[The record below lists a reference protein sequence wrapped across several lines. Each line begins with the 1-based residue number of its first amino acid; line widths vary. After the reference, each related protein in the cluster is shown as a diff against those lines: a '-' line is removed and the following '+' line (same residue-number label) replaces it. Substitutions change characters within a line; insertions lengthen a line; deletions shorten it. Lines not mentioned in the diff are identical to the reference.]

1 MKKFYLLLMAL
12 VLTITANAGT
22 KNLVKMDFESGT
34 PESLGWKSPDL
45 ASGMS
50 ITGDEYG
57 NFFQFNDGSANGRS
71 CYNLWGTDIFT
82 NQLVEGAYHIEFE
95 WAYSK
100 LSDNKFGTEIA
111 IFSGAEPNGKNGT
124 TKNGSICAKE
134 TTLFSLTETADNH
147 NLFFVNNDAATT
159 FSVDAGSWFK
169 VLLDVDVNNRKI
181 AWRIV
186 DQLTGETEFAAG
198 TREFAE
204 GTDMLASGINI
215 YCARYNGTMQLD
227 NLKLQ
232 VITSYDIAN
241 NPSVALT
248 GVNNEE
254 RTYSIEFQ
262 EEEVLHVK
270 GTDGTET
277 EVLYGDTEGG
287 VYKYTTTTSGTL
299 EAWTTSGTA
308 TSEKVSVAVDCN
320 IIQLPQAT
328 VAITNAQAGFAKEY
342 TISVSNE
349 SVPTKPTLYVS
360 YEYKDEKGTIV
371 KSAEDKFSGEKVAVD
386 GKGTLTVTVVAMG
399 FEKSVMSV
407 TNDTE
412 FEVKNVID
420 FQHMTVDELTA
431 KGFQDKGTLD
441 AASGGGES
449 TWTSGQRLYYRIATG
464 EKDDDGNPTWTNYP
478 VYGASEAG
486 LTPIQRYKFLQS
498 KLTQEVAHSM
508 FAPFYT
514 WYYNDGVVA
523 TSCDEN
529 GEPLTSDSEQPKN
542 SGNVVHAVG
551 GSVNVQVYIGVGF
564 VFPGVQGD
572 EENYDPAGAGYGN
585 ISVAN
590 ATLGVDGLTDDEFII
605 VSKIQGYGNTAN
617 HGDYPA
623 GTDPEAAKAD
633 WLQQDMGATKE
644 VYTGLQT
651 FQLYRIDTAIS
662 RVTVL
667 TPKGGSTG
675 IETINYNKIV
685 SDQNAP
691 IYNLNGVQV
700 NPNALQ
706 KGIYIKQ
713 GKKFIVR

>member
-1 MKKFYLLLMAL
+1 MKKLYLLLMAVVFTL
-12 VLTITANAGT
+12 AANAGT
-22 KNLVKMDFESGT
+22 KNLVKMDFESGD
-34 PESLGWKSPDL
+34 PASLGWASANL
-45 ASGMS
+45 AGGMS
-50 ITGDEYG
+50 ITGDEFG
-57 NFFQFNDGSANGRS
+57 NYFQFSLGGSNGRS
-71 CYNLWGTDIFT
+71 CYNTWGTDLYT
-82 NQLVEGAYHIEFE
+82 DQLAEGKYHVEFE
-95 WAYSK
+95 WAYATPA
-100 LSDNKFGTEIA
+100 NNQFGTEIA
-111 IFSGAEPNGKNGT
+111 IYSGAIGNAASSNA
-124 TKNGSICAKE
+124 NINANAA
-134 TTLFSLTETADNH
+134 TLFSVTESADNH
-147 NLFFVNNDAATT
+147 ELFFINGDATNT
-159 FSVDAGSWFK
+159 FTVSGGAWFK
-169 VLLDVDVNNRKI
+169 VLMDVDVNARKI
-181 AWRIV
+181 DWRIV

-198 TREFAE
+198 TRDFPE
-204 GTDMLASGINI
+204 GTDMLAAGLKI
-215 YCARYNGTMQLD
+215 YAARYYSVIQLD

-241 NPSVALT
+241 KPSIALT

-254 RTYSIEFQ
+254 RTYSITFQ

-308 TSEKVSVAVDCN
+308 TSEKESVIVDCN
-320 IIQLPQAT
+320 IIQLPKAS

-349 SVPTKPTLYVS
+349 DVPTKPTLYVS
-360 YEYKDEKGTIV
+360 YEYKDENGTIV

-386 GKGTLTVTVVAMG
+386 GKGTLTVTVVALG

-412 FEVKNVID
+412 FEVKHLID
-420 FQHMTVDELTA
+420 FQHMTVDDLTA
-431 KGFQDKGTLD
+431 KGFEDKGAD
-441 AASGGGES
+441 DGGS
-449 TWTSGQRLYYRIATG
+449 KWTTNKSLYYRIATG
-464 EKDDDGNPTWTNYP
+464 ETDGDGNPTYTNYVVFGP
-478 VYGASEAG
+478 SADGF
-486 LTPIQRYKFLQS
+486 TPIPRYRFLQS
-498 KLTQEVAHSM
+498 KLTKEAAHSM

-523 TSCDEN
+523 TSCDA
-529 GEPLTSDSEQPKN
+529 D
-542 SGNVVHAVG
+542 GNPSVDDHGYIG
-551 GSVNVQVYIGVGF
+551 GSVNVQVYVGVGF

-572 EENYDPAGAGYGN
+572 AENYDPANAGYGN
-585 ISVAN
+585 IRVAN

-605 VSKIQGYGNTAN
+605 VSKLGSYGGSAN

-623 GTDPEAAKAD
+623 GTDPETAKAD
-633 WLQQDMGATKE
+633 WLSKDLGGYAE

-667 TPKGGSTG
+667 TPKNATG
-675 IETINYNKIV
+675 IETINYNKVV

-700 NPNALQ
+700 DSKNLT

-713 GKKFIVR
+713 GKKFVVR

>member
-1 MKKFYLLLMAL
+1 MAL
-12 VLTITANAGT
+12 ELTITANAGT

-277 EVLYGDTEGG
+277 EVTYGDTEGG

-299 EAWTTSGTA
+299 EVWTTSGTA
-308 TSEKVSVAVDCN
+308 TSDKVSVAVECVK
-320 IIQLPQAT
+320 IQLPQAT

-360 YEYKDEKGTIV
+360 YEYKDENGTIV

-386 GKGTLTVTVVAMG
+386 GKGTLTVTVVALG

-412 FEVKNVID
+412 FEVKHLID
-420 FQHMTVDELTA
+420 FQHMTVDDLTA
-431 KGFQDKGTLD
+431 KGFEDKGAD
-441 AASGGGES
+441 DGGS
-449 TWTSGQRLYYRIATG
+449 KWTTNKSLYYRIATG
-464 EKDDDGNPTWTNYP
+464 ETDGDGNPTYTNYVVFGP
-478 VYGASEAG
+478 SADGF
-486 LTPIQRYKFLQS
+486 TPIPRYRFLQS
-498 KLTQEVAHSM
+498 KLTKEAAHSM

-523 TSCDEN
+523 TSCDA
-529 GEPLTSDSEQPKN
+529 D
-542 SGNVVHAVG
+542 GNPSVDDHGYIG
-551 GSVNVQVYIGVGF
+551 GSVNVQVYVGVGF

-572 EENYDPAGAGYGN
+572 AENYDPANAGYGN
-585 ISVAN
+585 IRVAN

-605 VSKIQGYGNTAN
+605 VSKLGSYGGSAN

-623 GTDPEAAKAD
+623 GTDPETAKAD
-633 WLQQDMGATKE
+633 WLSKDLGGYAE

-667 TPKGGSTG
+667 TPKNATG
-675 IETINYNKIV
+675 IETINYNKVV

-700 NPNALQ
+700 DSKNLT

-713 GKKFIVR
+713 GKKFVVR

>member
-1 MKKFYLLLMAL
+1 MKKLYLLLMAVVFTL
-12 VLTITANAGT
+12 AANAGT
-22 KNLVKMDFESGT
+22 KNLLKMDFESGT
-34 PESLGWKSPDL
+34 PTSLGWTSPNN
-45 ASGMS
+45 AAGMT

-57 NFFQFNDGSANGRS
+57 NYFQFTSGSNSGGRS
-71 CYNLWGTDIFT
+71 CYKLWGADIFT
-82 NQLVEGAYHIEFE
+82 DQLAGGTYHIEFE
-95 WAYSK
+95 WANTVHSATHY
-100 LSDNKFGTEIA
+100 GTEIA
-111 IFSGAEPNGKNGT
+111 LFSG
-124 TKNGSICAKE
+124 TKPGANNAQIASNAA
-134 TTLFSLTETADNH
+134 TLFSVSEAADNH
-147 NLFFVNNDAATT
+147 DLFFINGDATNT
-159 FSVDAGSWFK
+159 FSVDQGWFA
-169 VLLDVDVNNRKI
+169 VLLDVNVNTRTI
-181 AWRIV
+181 EWRIV
-186 DQLTGETEFAAG
+186 DQLTRQETKASG
-198 TREFAE
+198 TRTFDE
-204 GTDMLASGINI
+204 GTDMLISGLNIN
-215 YCARYNGTMQLD
+215 CARGAATIQLD
-227 NLKLQ
+227 NLKVQ
-232 VITSYDIAN
+232 IITDYDIAN
-241 NPSVALT
+241 VPSVALT

-360 YEYKDEKGTIV
+360 YEYKDENGTIV

-420 FQHMTVDELTA
+420 FQHMTVDDLTA
-431 KGFQDKGTLD
+431 KGFEDKGTLD

-449 TWTSGQRLYYRIATG
+449 TWTSGKRLYYRIATG
-464 EKDDDGNPTWTNYP
+464 ETDDDGNPTWTNYP

-486 LTPIQRYKFLQS
+486 LTPIQRYRFLQS
-498 KLTQEVAHSM
+498 KLTQEVAHTM
-508 FAPFYT
+508 FAPLYT

-529 GEPLTSDSEQPKN
+529 GEPLTSDSAQPKGSDN
-542 SGNVVHAVG
+542 MVHAIG
-551 GSVNVQVYIGVGF
+551 GSVNVQVYVGVGF

-572 EENYDPAGAGYGN
+572 AENYDPAGAGYGN
-585 ISVAN
+585 IRVQN

-605 VSKIQGYGNTAN
+605 VSKIQSYGNTAN

-667 TPKGGSTG
+667 TPKNATG
-675 IETINYNKIV
+675 IETINYNKVV

-700 NPNALQ
+700 DSKNLT

>member
-1 MKKFYLLLMAL
+1 MKKLYLLLMAVVFTL
-12 VLTITANAGT
+12 AANAGT
-22 KNLVKMDFESGT
+22 KNLLKMDFESGT
-34 PESLGWKSPDL
+34 PTSLGWTSPNN
-45 ASGMS
+45 AAGMT

-57 NFFQFNDGSANGRS
+57 NYFQFTSGSNSGGRS
-71 CYNLWGTDIFT
+71 CYKLWGADIFT
-82 NQLVEGAYHIEFE
+82 DQLAGGTYHIEFE
-95 WAYSK
+95 WANTVHSATHY
-100 LSDNKFGTEIA
+100 GTEIA
-111 IFSGAEPNGKNGT
+111 LFSG
-124 TKNGSICAKE
+124 TKPGANNAQIASNAA
-134 TTLFSLTETADNH
+134 TLFSVSEAADNH
-147 NLFFVNNDAATT
+147 DLFFINGDATNT
-159 FSVDAGSWFK
+159 FSVDQGWFA
-169 VLLDVDVNNRKI
+169 VLLDVNVNTRTI
-181 AWRIV
+181 EWRIV
-186 DQLTGETEFAAG
+186 DQLTRQETKASG
-198 TREFAE
+198 TRTFDE
-204 GTDMLASGINI
+204 GTDMLISGLNIN
-215 YCARYNGTMQLD
+215 CARGAATIQLD
-227 NLKLQ
+227 NLKVQ
-232 VITSYDIAN
+232 IITDYDIAN
-241 NPSVALT
+241 VPSVALT

-360 YEYKDEKGTIV
+360 YEYKDENGTIV
-371 KSAEDKFSGEKVAVD
+371 KSAEEKFSGEKVAVD
-386 GKGTLTVTVVAMG
+386 DKGTLTVTVVAMG
-399 FEKSVMSV
+399 FGSSVTSV

-420 FQHMTVDELTA
+420 FQHMTVDDLTA
-431 KGFQDKGTLD
+431 KGFEDKGTLD

-449 TWTSGQRLYYRIATG
+449 TWTSGKRLYYRIATG
-464 EKDDDGNPTWTNYP
+464 ETDDDGNPTWTNYP

-486 LTPIQRYKFLQS
+486 LTPIQRYRFLQS
-498 KLTQEVAHSM
+498 KLTQEVAHTM
-508 FAPFYT
+508 FAPLYT

-529 GEPLTSDSEQPKN
+529 GEPLTSDSAQPKGSDN
-542 SGNVVHAVG
+542 MVHAIG
-551 GSVNVQVYIGVGF
+551 GSVNVQVYVGVGF

-572 EENYDPAGAGYGN
+572 AENYDPAGAGYGN
-585 ISVAN
+585 IRVQN

-605 VSKIQGYGNTAN
+605 VSKIQSYGNTAN

>member
-1 MKKFYLLLMAL
+1 MKKFYLLLMAVVFTL
-12 VLTITANAGT
+12 AANAGT
-22 KNLVKMDFESGT
+22 KNLLKMDFESGT
-34 PESLGWKSPDL
+34 PTSLGWTSPNN
-45 ASGMS
+45 AAGMT

-57 NFFQFNDGSANGRS
+57 NYFQFTSGSNSGGRS
-71 CYNLWGTDIFT
+71 CYKLWGADIFT
-82 NQLVEGAYHIEFE
+82 DQLAGGTYHIEFE
-95 WAYSK
+95 WANTVHSATHY
-100 LSDNKFGTEIA
+100 GTEIA
-111 IFSGAEPNGKNGT
+111 LFSG
-124 TKNGSICAKE
+124 TKPGANNAQIASNAA
-134 TTLFSLTETADNH
+134 TLFSISEAADNH
-147 NLFFVNNDAATT
+147 DLFFINGDATNT
-159 FSVDAGSWFK
+159 FSVDQGWFA
-169 VLLDVDVNNRKI
+169 VLLDVNVNTRTI
-181 AWRIV
+181 EWRIV
-186 DQLTGETEFAAG
+186 DQLTRQETKASG
-198 TREFAE
+198 TRTFDE
-204 GTDMLASGINI
+204 GTDMLISGLNIN
-215 YCARYNGTMQLD
+215 CARGAATIQLD
-227 NLKLQ
+227 NLKVQ
-232 VITSYDIAN
+232 IITDYDIAN
-241 NPSVALT
+241 VPSVALT

-277 EVLYGDTEGG
+277 EVTYGDTEGG

-299 EAWTTSGTA
+299 EVWTTSGTA
-308 TSEKVSVAVDCN
+308 TSDKVSVAVECVK
-320 IIQLPQAT
+320 IQLPQAT
-328 VAITNAQAGFAKEY
+328 VAITNAQAGYAKEY

-360 YEYKDEKGTIV
+360 YEYKDENGTIV

-449 TWTSGQRLYYRIATG
+449 TWTSGKRLYYRIATG

-498 KLTQEVAHSM
+498 KLTQEAAHTM

-529 GEPLTSDSEQPKN
+529 GEPLTSDTAQPKGSDN
-542 SGNVVHAVG
+542 MVHAIG

-572 EENYDPAGAGYGN
+572 EENYDPANAGYGN
-585 ISVAN
+585 IRVQN

-667 TPKGGSTG
+667 TPKNTTG
-675 IETINYNKIV
+675 IETINYNKVV

>member
-1 MKKFYLLLMAL
+1 MAVVFTL
-12 VLTITANAGT
+12 AANAGT
-22 KNLVKMDFESGT
+22 KNLLKMDFESGT
-34 PESLGWKSPDL
+34 PTSLGWTSPNN
-45 ASGMS
+45 AAGMT

-57 NFFQFNDGSANGRS
+57 NYFQFTSGSNSGGRS
-71 CYNLWGTDIFT
+71 CYKLWGADIFT
-82 NQLVEGAYHIEFE
+82 DQLAGGTYHIEFE
-95 WAYSK
+95 WANTVHSATHY
-100 LSDNKFGTEIA
+100 GTEIA
-111 IFSGAEPNGKNGT
+111 LFSG
-124 TKNGSICAKE
+124 TKPGANNAQIASNAA
-134 TTLFSLTETADNH
+134 TLFSISEAADNH
-147 NLFFVNNDAATT
+147 DLFFINGDATNT
-159 FSVDAGSWFK
+159 FSVDQGWFA
-169 VLLDVDVNNRKI
+169 VLLDVNVNTRTI
-181 AWRIV
+181 EWRIV
-186 DQLTGETEFAAG
+186 DQLTRQETKASG
-198 TREFAE
+198 TRTFDE
-204 GTDMLASGINI
+204 GTDMLISGLNIN
-215 YCARYNGTMQLD
+215 CARGAATIQLD
-227 NLKLQ
+227 NLKVQ
-232 VITSYDIAN
+232 IITDYDIAN
-241 NPSVALT
+241 VPSVALT

-277 EVLYGDTEGG
+277 EVTYGDTEGG

-299 EAWTTSGTA
+299 EVWTTSGTA
-308 TSEKVSVAVDCN
+308 TSDKVSVAVECVK
-320 IIQLPQAT
+320 IQLPQAT
-328 VAITNAQAGFAKEY
+328 VAITNAQAGYAKEY

-360 YEYKDEKGTIV
+360 YEYKDENGTIV

-449 TWTSGQRLYYRIATG
+449 TWTSGKRLYYRIATG

-498 KLTQEVAHSM
+498 KLTQEAAHTM

-529 GEPLTSDSEQPKN
+529 GEPLTSDTAQPKGSDN
-542 SGNVVHAVG
+542 MVHAIG

-572 EENYDPAGAGYGN
+572 EENYDPANAGYGN
-585 ISVAN
+585 IRVQN

-667 TPKGGSTG
+667 TPKNTTG

>member
-1 MKKFYLLLMAL
+1 MAVVFTL
-12 VLTITANAGT
+12 AANAGT
-22 KNLVKMDFESGT
+22 KNLLKMDFESGT
-34 PESLGWKSPDL
+34 PTSLGWTSPNN
-45 ASGMS
+45 AAGMT

-57 NFFQFNDGSANGRS
+57 NYFQFTSGSNSGGRS
-71 CYNLWGTDIFT
+71 CYKLWGADIFT
-82 NQLVEGAYHIEFE
+82 DQLAGGTYHIEFE
-95 WAYSK
+95 WANTVHSATHY
-100 LSDNKFGTEIA
+100 GTEIA
-111 IFSGAEPNGKNGT
+111 LFSG
-124 TKNGSICAKE
+124 TKPGANNAQIASNAA
-134 TTLFSLTETADNH
+134 TLFSVSEAADNH
-147 NLFFVNNDAATT
+147 DLFFINGDATNT
-159 FSVDAGSWFK
+159 FSVDQGWFA
-169 VLLDVDVNNRKI
+169 VLLDVNVNTRTI
-181 AWRIV
+181 EWRIV
-186 DQLTGETEFAAG
+186 DQLTRQETKASG
-198 TREFAE
+198 TRTFDE
-204 GTDMLASGINI
+204 GTDMLISGLNIN
-215 YCARYNGTMQLD
+215 CARGAATIQLD
-227 NLKLQ
+227 NLKVQ
-232 VITSYDIAN
+232 IITDYDIAN
-241 NPSVALT
+241 VPSVALT

-328 VAITNAQAGFAKEY
+328 VAITNAQAGYAKEY

-360 YEYKDEKGTIV
+360 YEYKDENGTIV

-386 GKGTLTVTVVAMG
+386 GKGTLTVTVVALG

-449 TWTSGQRLYYRIATG
+449 TWTSGKRLYYRIATG
-464 EKDDDGNPTWTNYP
+464 ETDDDGNPTWTNYP

-498 KLTQEVAHSM
+498 KLTQEAAHTM

-585 ISVAN
+585 ISVKE

-605 VSKIQGYGNTAN
+605 VSKIQSYGNTAN

-651 FQLYRIDTAIS
+651 FKLYRIDTAIS

-667 TPKGGSTG
+667 TPKNTTG

>member
-1 MKKFYLLLMAL
+1 MAVVFTL
-12 VLTITANAGT
+12 AANAGT
-22 KNLVKMDFESGT
+22 KNLLKMDFESGT
-34 PESLGWKSPDL
+34 PSSLGWTSPNN
-45 ASGMS
+45 AAGMT

-57 NFFQFNDGSANGRS
+57 NYFQFTSGSNSGGRS
-71 CYNLWGTDIFT
+71 CYKLWGADIFT
-82 NQLVEGAYHIEFE
+82 DQLAGGTYHIEFE
-95 WAYSK
+95 WANTVHSATHY
-100 LSDNKFGTEIA
+100 GTEIA
-111 IFSGAEPNGKNGT
+111 LFSG
-124 TKNGSICAKE
+124 TKPGANNAQIASNAA
-134 TTLFSLTETADNH
+134 TLFSISEAADNH
-147 NLFFVNNDAATT
+147 DLFFINGDATNT
-159 FSVDAGSWFK
+159 FSVDQGWSA
-169 VLLDVDVNNRKI
+169 VLLDVNVNTRTI
-181 AWRIV
+181 EWRIV
-186 DQLTGETEFAAG
+186 DQLTRQETKASG
-198 TREFAE
+198 TRTFDE
-204 GTDMLASGINI
+204 GTDMLISGLNIN
-215 YCARYNGTMQLD
+215 CARGAATIQLD
-227 NLKLQ
+227 NLKVQ
-232 VITSYDIAN
+232 IITDYDIAN
-241 NPSVALT
+241 VPSVALT

-277 EVLYGDTEGG
+277 EVTYGDTEGG

-299 EAWTTSGTA
+299 EVWTTSGTA
-308 TSEKVSVAVDCN
+308 TSDKVSVAVECVK
-320 IIQLPQAT
+320 IQLPQAT
-328 VAITNAQAGFAKEY
+328 VAITNAQAGYAKEY

-360 YEYKDEKGTIV
+360 YEYKDENGTIV

-449 TWTSGQRLYYRIATG
+449 TWTSGKRLYYRIATG

-498 KLTQEVAHSM
+498 KLTQEAAHTM

-529 GEPLTSDSEQPKN
+529 GEPLTSDTAQPKGSDN
-542 SGNVVHAVG
+542 MVHAIG

-572 EENYDPAGAGYGN
+572 EENYDPANAGYGN
-585 ISVAN
+585 IRVQN

-667 TPKGGSTG
+667 TPKNTTG

>member
-1 MKKFYLLLMAL
+1 MKKFYLLLMAVVFTL
-12 VLTITANAGT
+12 AANAGT
-22 KNLVKMDFESGT
+22 KNL
-34 PESLGWKSPDL
+34 
-45 ASGMS
+45 
-50 ITGDEYG
+50 
-57 NFFQFNDGSANGRS
+57 
-71 CYNLWGTDIFT
+71 CYKLWGADIFT
-82 NQLVEGAYHIEFE
+82 DQLAGGTYHIEFE
-95 WAYSK
+95 WANTVHSATHY
-100 LSDNKFGTEIA
+100 GTEIA
-111 IFSGAEPNGKNGT
+111 LFSG
-124 TKNGSICAKE
+124 TKPGANNAQIASNAA
-134 TTLFSLTETADNH
+134 TLFSISEAADNH
-147 NLFFVNNDAATT
+147 DLFFINGDATNT
-159 FSVDAGSWFK
+159 FSVDQGWFA
-169 VLLDVDVNNRKI
+169 VLLDVNVNTRTI
-181 AWRIV
+181 EWRIV
-186 DQLTGETEFAAG
+186 DQLTRQETKASG
-198 TREFAE
+198 TRTFDE
-204 GTDMLASGINI
+204 GTDMLISGLNIN
-215 YCARYNGTMQLD
+215 CARGAATIQLD
-227 NLKLQ
+227 NLKVQ
-232 VITSYDIAN
+232 IITDYDIAN
-241 NPSVALT
+241 VPSVALT

-277 EVLYGDTEGG
+277 EVTYGDTEGG

-299 EAWTTSGTA
+299 EVWTTSGTA
-308 TSEKVSVAVDCN
+308 TSDKVSVAVECVK
-320 IIQLPQAT
+320 IQLPQAT
-328 VAITNAQAGFAKEY
+328 VAITNAQAGYAKEY

-360 YEYKDEKGTIV
+360 YEYKDENGTIV

-449 TWTSGQRLYYRIATG
+449 TWTTG
-464 EKDDDGNPTWTNYP
+464 EKDDDDNPTWTNYP

-498 KLTQEVAHSM
+498 KLTQEAAHTM

-529 GEPLTSDSEQPKN
+529 GEPLTSDTAQPKGSDN
-542 SGNVVHAVG
+542 MVHAIG

-572 EENYDPAGAGYGN
+572 EENYDPANAGYGN
-585 ISVAN
+585 IRVQN

-667 TPKGGSTG
+667 TPKNTTG

>member
-1 MKKFYLLLMAL
+1 MAL
-12 VLTITANAGT
+12 VLTLAANAGT
-22 KNLVKMDFESGT
+22 KNLVKMDFESGD
-34 PESLGWKSPDL
+34 PASLGWTSPNL
-45 ASGMS
+45 AAGMS

-57 NFFQFNDGSANGRS
+57 NYFQFSLGNSNGRS
-71 CYNLWGTDIFT
+71 CYNVWGANIFT
-82 NQLVEGAYHIEFE
+82 DQIAEGTYHLEFE
-95 WAYSK
+95 WSYATPA
-100 LSDNKFGTEIA
+100 NNQFGTEIS
-111 IFSGAEPNGKNGT
+111 IFSGEKPAGNNKTLNAEAN
-124 TKNGSICAKE
+124 
-134 TTLFSLTETADNH
+134 TLFSVTESADNH
-147 NLFFVNNDAATT
+147 ELFFINGDATNT
-159 FSVDAGSWFK
+159 FAVSGGAWFK

-181 AWRIV
+181 NWRIV

-204 GTDMLASGINI
+204 GTDMLAAGMNI
-215 YCARYNGTMQLD
+215 YNSRYLSVVQID
-227 NLKLQ
+227 NLKVQ

-241 NPSVALT
+241 EPSVALT

-254 RTYSIEFQ
+254 RTYSIAFQ

-270 GTDGTET
+270 GTDGTEI

-287 VYKYTTTTSGTL
+287 VYKYVTTTSGTL

-308 TSEKVSVAVDCN
+308 TSEKVTVQVECV

-328 VAITNAQAGFAKEY
+328 VAITNASVGFAKEY

-349 SVPTKPTLYVS
+349 DVPTKPTLYVA
-360 YEYKDEKGTIV
+360 YQYKDENGNVV
-371 KSAEDKFSGEKVAVD
+371 KEAEEKFSGEKVSVD
-386 GKGTLTVTVVAMG
+386 GKGTLTVTVVAQG
-399 FEKSVMSV
+399 FGQSVMSEV
-407 TNDTE
+407 NDTE
-412 FEVKNVID
+412 FELKHLID
-420 FQHMTVDELTA
+420 FQHMTIDELTA
-431 KGFQDKGTLD
+431 KGFEDKGALD

-464 EKDDDGNPTWTNYP
+464 ETDEDGNPTWTNYP

-486 LTPIQRYKFLQS
+486 LTPIQRYRFLQS

-508 FAPFYT
+508 FAPLYT

-542 SGNVVHAVG
+542 SGNVVHAIG
-551 GSVNVQVYIGVGF
+551 GSVNVQVFIGVGF

-572 EENYDPAGAGYGN
+572 AENYDPAGAGYGN
-585 ISVAN
+585 IRVAN

-605 VSKIQGYGNTAN
+605 VSKVGGYGNTAN
-617 HGDYPA
+617 HGDYAA
-623 GTDPEAAKAD
+623 GTDPDAAKAD
-633 WLQQDMGATKE
+633 WLAQDMGATKE
-644 VYTGLQT
+644 VYTGLET

-667 TPKGGSTG
+667 TPKNGTG
-675 IETINYNKIV
+675 IEEISNKVV
-685 SDQNAP
+685 SDHNAP
-691 IYNLNGVQV
+691 IYNLNGVMMDS
-700 NPNALQ
+700 NSLQ

-713 GKKFIVR
+713 GKKFVVK

>member
-1 MKKFYLLLMAL
+1 MKKFYLLLMAVVFTL
-12 VLTITANAGT
+12 AANAGT
-22 KNLVKMDFESGT
+22 KNLLKMDFESGT
-34 PESLGWKSPDL
+34 PSSLGWTSPNN
-45 ASGMS
+45 AAGMT

-57 NFFQFNDGSANGRS
+57 NYFQFTSGSNSGGRS
-71 CYNLWGTDIFT
+71 CYKLWGADIFT
-82 NQLVEGAYHIEFE
+82 DQLAGGTYHIEFE
-95 WAYSK
+95 WTNTVHSATHY
-100 LSDNKFGTEIA
+100 GTEIA
-111 IFSGAEPNGKNGT
+111 LFSG
-124 TKNGSICAKE
+124 TKPGANNAQIASNAA
-134 TTLFSLTETADNH
+134 TLFSISEAADNH
-147 NLFFVNNDAATT
+147 DLFFINGDATNT
-159 FSVDAGSWFK
+159 FSVDQGWFA
-169 VLLDVDVNNRKI
+169 VLLDVNVNTRTI
-181 AWRIV
+181 EWRIV
-186 DQLTGETEFAAG
+186 DQLTRQETKASG
-198 TREFAE
+198 TRTFDE
-204 GTDMLASGINI
+204 GTDMLISGLNIN
-215 YCARYNGTMQLD
+215 CARGAATIQLD
-227 NLKLQ
+227 NLKVQ
-232 VITSYDIAN
+232 IITDYDIAN
-241 NPSVALT
+241 VPSVALT

-277 EVLYGDTEGG
+277 EVTYGDTEGG

-299 EAWTTSGTA
+299 EVWTTSGTA
-308 TSEKVSVAVDCN
+308 TSDKVSVAVECVK
-320 IIQLPQAT
+320 IQLPQAT
-328 VAITNAQAGFAKEY
+328 VAITNAQAGYAKEY

-360 YEYKDEKGTIV
+360 YEYKDENGTIV

-449 TWTSGQRLYYRIATG
+449 TWTSGKRLYYRIATG

-498 KLTQEVAHSM
+498 KLTQEAAHTM

-529 GEPLTSDSEQPKN
+529 GEPLTSDTAQPKGSDN
-542 SGNVVHAVG
+542 MVHAIG

-572 EENYDPAGAGYGN
+572 EENYDPANAGYGN
-585 ISVAN
+585 IRVQN

-667 TPKGGSTG
+667 TPKNTTG

>member
-1 MKKFYLLLMAL
+1 MKKFYLLLMAVVFTL
-12 VLTITANAGT
+12 AANAGT
-22 KNLVKMDFESGT
+22 KNLLKMDFESGT
-34 PESLGWKSPDL
+34 PSSLGWTSPNN
-45 ASGMS
+45 AAGMT

-57 NFFQFNDGSANGRS
+57 NYFQFTSGSNSGGRS
-71 CYNLWGTDIFT
+71 CYKLWGADIFT
-82 NQLVEGAYHIEFE
+82 DQLAGGTYHIEFE
-95 WAYSK
+95 WANTVHSATHY
-100 LSDNKFGTEIA
+100 GTEIA
-111 IFSGAEPNGKNGT
+111 LFSG
-124 TKNGSICAKE
+124 TKPGANNAQIASNAA
-134 TTLFSLTETADNH
+134 TLFSISEAADNH
-147 NLFFVNNDAATT
+147 DLFFINGDATNT
-159 FSVDAGSWFK
+159 FSVDQGWFA
-169 VLLDVDVNNRKI
+169 VLLDVNVNTRTI
-181 AWRIV
+181 EWRIV
-186 DQLTGETEFAAG
+186 DQLTRQETKASG
-198 TREFAE
+198 TRTFDE
-204 GTDMLASGINI
+204 GTDMLISGLNIN
-215 YCARYNGTMQLD
+215 CARGAATIQLD
-227 NLKLQ
+227 NLKVQ
-232 VITSYDIAN
+232 IITDYDIAN
-241 NPSVALT
+241 VPSVALT

-277 EVLYGDTEGG
+277 EVTYGDTEGG

-299 EAWTTSGTA
+299 EVWTTSGTA
-308 TSEKVSVAVDCN
+308 TSDKVSVAVECVK
-320 IIQLPQAT
+320 IQLPQAT
-328 VAITNAQAGFAKEY
+328 VAITNAQAGYAKEY

-360 YEYKDEKGTIV
+360 YEYKDENGTIV

-449 TWTSGQRLYYRIATG
+449 TWTSGKRLYYRIATG

-498 KLTQEVAHSM
+498 KLTQEAAHTM

-529 GEPLTSDSEQPKN
+529 GEPLTSDTAQPKGSDN
-542 SGNVVHAVG
+542 MVHAIG

-572 EENYDPAGAGYGN
+572 EENYDPANAGYGN
-585 ISVAN
+585 IRVQN

-667 TPKGGSTG
+667 TPKNTTG

>member
-1 MKKFYLLLMAL
+1 MAVVFTL
-12 VLTITANAGT
+12 AANAGT
-22 KNLVKMDFESGT
+22 KNLLKMDFESGT
-34 PESLGWKSPDL
+34 PSSLGWTSPNN
-45 ASGMS
+45 AAGMT

-57 NFFQFNDGSANGRS
+57 NYFQFTSGSNSGGRS
-71 CYNLWGTDIFT
+71 CYKLWGADIFT
-82 NQLVEGAYHIEFE
+82 DQLAGGTYHIEFE
-95 WAYSK
+95 WANTVHSATHY
-100 LSDNKFGTEIA
+100 GTEIA
-111 IFSGAEPNGKNGT
+111 LFSG
-124 TKNGSICAKE
+124 TKPGANNAQIASNAA
-134 TTLFSLTETADNH
+134 TLFSISEAADNH
-147 NLFFVNNDAATT
+147 DLFFINGDATNT
-159 FSVDAGSWFK
+159 FSVDQGWFA
-169 VLLDVDVNNRKI
+169 VLLDVNVNTRTI
-181 AWRIV
+181 EWRIV
-186 DQLTGETEFAAG
+186 DQLTRQETKASG
-198 TREFAE
+198 TRTFDE
-204 GTDMLASGINI
+204 GTDMLISGLNIN
-215 YCARYNGTMQLD
+215 CARGAATIQLD
-227 NLKLQ
+227 NLKVQ
-232 VITSYDIAN
+232 IITDYDIAN
-241 NPSVALT
+241 VPSVALT

-277 EVLYGDTEGG
+277 EVTYGDTEGG

-308 TSEKVSVAVDCN
+308 TSEKESVIVDCN
-320 IIQLPQAT
+320 IIQLPKAS

-360 YEYKDEKGTIV
+360 YEYKDENGTIV

-449 TWTSGQRLYYRIATG
+449 TWTSGKRLYYRIATG

-498 KLTQEVAHSM
+498 KLTQEAAHTM

-529 GEPLTSDSEQPKN
+529 GEPLTSDTAQPKGSDN
-542 SGNVVHAVG
+542 MVHAIG

-572 EENYDPAGAGYGN
+572 EENYDPANAGYGN
-585 ISVAN
+585 IRVQN

-667 TPKGGSTG
+667 TPKNTTG

>member
-1 MKKFYLLLMAL
+1 
-12 VLTITANAGT
+12 
-22 KNLVKMDFESGT
+22 
-34 PESLGWKSPDL
+34 
-45 ASGMS
+45 
-50 ITGDEYG
+50 
-57 NFFQFNDGSANGRS
+57 
-71 CYNLWGTDIFT
+71 
-82 NQLVEGAYHIEFE
+82 
-95 WAYSK
+95 
-100 LSDNKFGTEIA
+100 
-111 IFSGAEPNGKNGT
+111 
-124 TKNGSICAKE
+124 
-134 TTLFSLTETADNH
+134 
-147 NLFFVNNDAATT
+147 
-159 FSVDAGSWFK
+159 
-169 VLLDVDVNNRKI
+169 
-181 AWRIV
+181 
-186 DQLTGETEFAAG
+186 
-198 TREFAE
+198 
-204 GTDMLASGINI
+204 
-215 YCARYNGTMQLD
+215 LD
-227 NLKLQ
+227 NLKVQ
-232 VITSYDIAN
+232 IISAEDIAN
-241 NPSVALT
+241 KPSIALT

-254 RTYSIEFQ
+254 RTYSITFQ

-308 TSEKVSVAVDCN
+308 TSEKESVIVDCN
-320 IIQLPQAT
+320 IIQLPKAS

-349 SVPTKPTLYVS
+349 DVPTKPTLYVS
-360 YEYKDEKGTIV
+360 YEYKDENGNIV
-371 KSAEDKFSGEKVAVD
+371 KSAEEKFSGEKVAVD
-386 GKGTLTVTVVAMG
+386 DKGTLTVTVVAMG
-399 FEKSVMSV
+399 FGSSVTSV

-412 FEVKNVID
+412 FEVKHLID
-420 FQHMTVDELTA
+420 FQHMTVDDLTA
-431 KGFQDKGTLD
+431 KGFEDKGTLD

-449 TWTSGQRLYYRIATG
+449 TWTSGKRLYYRIATG
-464 EKDDDGNPTWTNYP
+464 ETDDDGNPTWTNYP

-486 LTPIQRYKFLQS
+486 LTPIQRYRFLQS
-498 KLTQEVAHSM
+498 KLTQEVAHTM
-508 FAPFYT
+508 FAPLYT

-529 GEPLTSDSEQPKN
+529 GEPLTSDSAQPKGSDN
-542 SGNVVHAVG
+542 MVHAIG
-551 GSVNVQVYIGVGF
+551 GSVNVQVYVGVGF

-572 EENYDPAGAGYGN
+572 AENYDPAGAGYGN
-585 ISVAN
+585 IRVAD

-605 VSKIQGYGNTAN
+605 VSKIGSYGSSSN

-633 WLQQDMGATKE
+633 WLKQDLGGYAE

-667 TPKGGSTG
+667 TPKNTTG
-675 IETINYNKIV
+675 IETINYNKVV

-700 NPNALQ
+700 DSKNLT

-713 GKKFIVR
+713 GKKFVVR

>member
-1 MKKFYLLLMAL
+1 MFMKKLYLLMMA
-12 VLTITANAGT
+12 VVFTITANAGT
-22 KNLVKMDFESGT
+22 RNLVKMDFESGD
-34 PESLGWKSPDL
+34 PASLGWTSPNL
-45 ASGMS
+45 PAGMS

-57 NFFQFNDGSANGRS
+57 NYFQFSLGGNNGRS
-71 CYNLWGTDIFT
+71 CYNVWGSDIYTD
-82 NQLVEGAYHIEFE
+82 QLVNGTYHVEFE
-95 WAYSK
+95 WAYATPA
-100 LSDNKFGTEIA
+100 NNQFGTEIS
-111 IFSGAEPNGKNGT
+111 IFSGAKPAANNGVLH
-124 TKNGSICAKE
+124 AKDN
-134 TTLFSLTETADNH
+134 TLFSVTESADNH
-147 NLFFVNNDAATT
+147 ELFFINGDAANT
-159 FSVDAGSWFK
+159 FAVSGGAWFK
-169 VLLDVDVNNRKI
+169 VLLDFDVTNRKM

-186 DQLTGETEFAAG
+186 DQLTGETEF
-198 TREFAE
+198 EFAE
-204 GTDMLASGINI
+204 GTDMLAAGMNI
-215 YCARYNGTMQLD
+215 YDARYYSVVQID
-227 NLKLQ
+227 NIKVQ
-232 VITSYDIAN
+232 VITDYDIAN
-241 NPSVALT
+241 KPSIALT

-254 RTYSIEFQ
+254 RIYSITFQ

-308 TSEKVSVAVDCN
+308 TSEKESVIVDCN
-320 IIQLPQAT
+320 IIQLPKAS

-349 SVPTKPTLYVS
+349 DVPTKPTLYVS
-360 YEYKDEKGTIV
+360 YEYKDENGNIV
-371 KSAEDKFSGEKVAVD
+371 KSAEEKFSGEKVAVD
-386 GKGTLTVTVVAMG
+386 DKGTLTVTVIAMG

-412 FEVKNVID
+412 YEVKHLID
-420 FQHMTVDELTA
+420 FQHMTVDDLTA
-431 KGFQDKGTLD
+431 KGFEDKGAD
-441 AASGGGES
+441 DGGS
-449 TWTSGQRLYYRIATG
+449 KWTTNKSMYYRIATG
-464 EKDDDGNPTWTNYP
+464 ETDDDGNPTYTNYVVFGP
-478 VYGASEAG
+478 SAEGF
-486 LTPIQRYKFLQS
+486 TPIPRYRFLQS
-498 KLTQEVAHSM
+498 KLTQEAAHSM

-523 TSCDEN
+523 TSCDAE
-529 GEPLTSDSEQPKN
+529 GTPLVDDH
-542 SGNVVHAVG
+542 GYIG
-551 GSVNVQVYIGVGF
+551 GSVNVQVYVGVGF

-572 EENYDPAGAGYGN
+572 AENYDPLNVGYGN
-585 ISVAN
+585 IRVAN

-605 VSKIQGYGNTAN
+605 VSKLGSYGGSAN

-623 GTDPEAAKAD
+623 GTDPEVAKAD
-633 WLQQDMGATKE
+633 WLQQDLGGYAE

-675 IETINYNKIV
+675 IETINYNKVV